1 MANPGET
8 PSQRLARQPFS
19 VDSGVIQQERVM
31 FLRMRIAVVE
41 KTLARLAE
49 LIASAGFEELETDTL
64 EIKNVPADASGW
76 TERHKSIC
84 AFLNTRGGIVIF
96 GVKDVALRTEV

>member
-1 MANPGET
+1 
-8 PSQRLARQPFS
+8 
-19 VDSGVIQQERVM
+19 M